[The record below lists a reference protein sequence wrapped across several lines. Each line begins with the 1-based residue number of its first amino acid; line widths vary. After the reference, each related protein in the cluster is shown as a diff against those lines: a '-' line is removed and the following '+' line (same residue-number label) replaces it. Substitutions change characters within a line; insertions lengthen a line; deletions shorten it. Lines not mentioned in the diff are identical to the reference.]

1 MKIAIASRNGKEL
14 DTHLGKSNSM
24 YIYEFDEVE
33 NKSEFLEHRNIEI
46 DLESKHQSQKII
58 KALEDCDVII
68 SVKYGPKSGIYAK
81 ELNIKLVEDEGT
93 IEEALKRY
101 TNHVIF
107 IKNVKI

>member
-24 YIYEFDEVE
+24 HIYEFDEDE

-68 SVKYGPKSGIYAK
+68 SLKHGPKSGIYAK
-81 ELNIKLVEDEGT
+81 EANIKLVEDECT
-93 IEEALKRY
+93 IEEVLKRY
-101 TNHVIF
+101 TDHIIF
-107 IKNVKI
+107 MKNVKI

>member
-24 YIYEFDEVE
+24 YIYEFDEEE

-68 SVKYGPKSGIYAK
+68 SIKYGPKSGIYAK
-81 ELNIKLVEDEGT
+81 EANIKLVEDEGT
-93 IEEALKRY
+93 IEETLKRY
-101 TNHVIF
+101 TDHVIF
-107 IKNVKI
+107 MKNVKI